1 MIRWSESGDSFIVV
15 DEDEFAKTLI
25 PELFKHNNYASFVR
39 QLNMY
44 GFHKKVGLSD
54 NSMRASERKNKNPSE
69 YSNPYFKRGRPNLLW
84 LIHKPKTAPA
94 KGPGKGIKARQEDAE
109 DEGDELFNHDSPG
122 PQNYGGIDDGTG
134 AGNGRQPL
142 MIGNVPNSLPPEQL
156 ANLQRELAEI
166 RQNQHKIT
174 EMLHIVRKEHH
185 QLYGQA
191 KAFHDLH
198 EKHETSINSILTFLA
213 AVYNKQLG
221 QGGLDFNNMFK
232 SGSLPSKDQEQG
244 NIVDVGDDKDQ
255 NSMQSMEQQLYRKQ
269 PLLIKDGSADSPEKS
284 GRTPKDY
291 NNQWS
296 HNMYNYPTKAQNHH
310 SPAVQE
316 LSDRT
321 PSARS
326 SQSPQFKAEKATD
339 TPIPEADI
347 MSMINSATA
356 HSTNNL
362 SGQRMEFPEA
372 LSHLQTADGQSPL
385 TPNQRQNMLEL
396 MSNENINSPQ
406 NGNNLNALTSYS
418 PSTSAANLAHFDL
431 SKEQLD
437 QIHRSLQEQQE
448 RMANINAVIAPL
460 SPSGSIPGVTD
471 QSYQPDGGL
480 DFESFLNSGE
490 YFNDGTNPGEFDYNG
505 DIPDFDFS
513 VPPNT
518 DGGDLG
524 AGAANSNEGRV
535 VGSVGSSSAATSPAN
550 TAKED
555 EIMEHGGQSPRKLR
569 RRG

>member
-1 MIRWSESGDSFIVV
+1 
-15 DEDEFAKTLI
+15 
-25 PELFKHNNYASFVR
+25 
-39 QLNMY
+39 MY

-94 KGPGKGIKARQEDAE
+94 KGPGKGGIKARQEDAE

-122 PQNYGGIDDGTG
+122 PQNYGGIDDGSG

-232 SGSLPSKDQEQG
+232 SGSLPSKDQERG

-255 NSMQSMEQQLYRKQ
+255 NSMQTMDQQLYRKQ
-269 PLLIKDGSADSPEKS
+269 PLLIKDGSADSPES
-284 GRTPKDY
+284 LGRTPKDY

-296 HNMYNYPTKAQNHH
+296 RDFFNYPTKAQDHH

-316 LSDRT
+316 LFDRT

-326 SQSPQFKAEKATD
+326 SQSPQFKAEKAPD
-339 TPIPEADI
+339 TQIPEADI
-347 MSMINSATA
+347 MSMINSAA
-356 HSTNNL
+356 ANSTNNL

-471 QSYQPDGGL
+471 QSYQPNDEL
-480 DFESFLNSGE
+480 NFESFLNSGE
-490 YFNDGTNPGEFDYNG
+490 YFNDGTNPSDFDYNG
-505 DIPDFDFS
+505 EIPDFDFS

-518 DGGDLG
+518 NGGDMGVG
-524 AGAANSNEGRV
+524 ASNGNEGRV
-535 VGSVGSSSAATSPAN
+535 VGSVGSSSAANSPAN
-550 TAKED
+550 TVKED